1 MTEPTQVEDALDHS
15 TGQVAGMQTGMS
27 AHQRLAMQMRL
38 ATEDDPAGSIAD
50 PAQWSR
56 GGGAGVPNPNGRG
69 LAAFEPNNVLFQ
81 GYAGA
86 FGQAQET
93 AAEKAAKE
101 TSKDGKINLMGGVLE
116 GNPLGAADGK
126 VGSFVQAALNAASRK
141 VPYVWGGTSLSNGVD
156 CSGLVYA
163 AAKAAGLPVQRW
175 RAVDYL
181 KMGASVDAKSAMPG
195 DLVVYDEGGG
205 NGHIGIYLGNGMM
218 VASPQTGD
226 HVRVQKVYGKPT
238 AYRRLFTDNSMQQVV
253 TSTGSTGFSYNG
265 MSYNPSRAVPGST
278 MPILENPALQR
289 QALARYSHNI

>member
-1 MTEPTQVEDALDHS
+1 MTAPLSKIEAALDAPV
-15 TGQVAGMQTGMS
+15 GGAGGMVTDMS
-27 AHQRLAMQMRL
+27 ARQRLSMQMRL
-38 ATEDDPAGSIAD
+38 ASEAD
-50 PAQWSR
+50 PTKVGDPGQWSSQTL
-56 GGGAGVPNPNGRG
+56 GLPNPHGRG
-69 LAAFEPNNVLFQ
+69 LAAFEPNNILFQ
-81 GYAGA
+81 GYGSAKGESDA
-86 FGQAQET
+86 SKAQADAI
-93 AAEKAAKE
+93 AAEQQKI
-101 TSKDGKINLMGGVLE
+101 TVGPQPGQIIGDGT
-116 GNPLGAADGK
+116 GK
-126 VGSFVQAALNAASRK
+126 VGAFVQAALSAATRK
-141 VPYVWGGTSLSNGVD
+141 IPYVWGGTSLSTGTD

-163 AAKAAGLPVQRW
+163 AAKAAGLNLPRY

-181 KMGASVDAKSAMPG
+181 QLGQQEDAKTAMPG
-195 DLVVYDEGGG
+195 DVVVYDEGGG